1 MNNTEQLNF
10 EYWLKILYRRRKIFI
25 IITLLTFI
33 GGAVITFITPPQYR
47 AESSI
52 FFPVPSRP
60 MLPGFMSNGTDDSGL
75 SMGFAMFAQ
84 GARPSMQEF
93 ALSIL
98 KSRTVNDMVL
108 DKFGERLFPGRFKA
122 RKRVQLREMMQKP
135 IKIMMGS
142 DNVIKITVDSS
153 DPALSMEIANFYVAE
168 FRKFSKD
175 AVLTSS
181 KNKRIHLT
189 RQSKVIN
196 DRLKKLE
203 KNLTAFENR
212 KKVVD
217 IDAETKAAIDNYSQ
231 LLLMSATTVA
241 ELHKAEEKLASLKF
255 KLKKQAESFDNTGV
269 YPSIQD
275 QPVIQDLMLSLSKK
289 EMELLQARQF
299 YTDEHPKIAALKK
312 DVEDTRTLLNEKITG
327 YLSGVK
333 SNLVPRLVEVESEM
347 LSLRAQYNALKDLLD
362 KKEKEMEKIPNLRL
376 TYNRMNRQVTNTELV
391 LTMIEQ
397 ELEKARVEEA
407 REDAEVQ
414 ILDAAVSPDFKSKP
428 DVVYNLLLSLIFG
441 MILGIMMSFY
451 VEYSH
456 KIMDNWKETG
466 K

>member
-10 EYWLKILYRRRKIFI
+10 EYWLKILYRRRKIFL

-33 GGAVITFITPPQYR
+33 GGVIITFITPPQYR

-60 MLPGFMSNGTDDSGL
+60 MLPGFMSNSNDDGGL
-75 SMGFAMFAQ
+75 GMGFAMFAQ

-98 KSRTVNDMVL
+98 KSRTINDMVL
-108 DKFGERLFPGRFKA
+108 DKFGERLFPGRFKK

-153 DPALSMEIANFYVAE
+153 DPALSMEIANFYVDE
-168 FRKFSKD
+168 FRKFSNK

-181 KNKRIHLT
+181 KNKRLHLT
-189 RQSKVIN
+189 KQSKVVN
-196 DRLKKLE
+196 NRLNNLE
-203 KNLTAFENR
+203 KELTAFENK

-231 LLLMSATTVA
+231 LFMMSATVTG

-255 KLKKQAESFDNTGV
+255 KLKKQAESFDATGV

-299 YTDEHPKIAALKK
+299 YTDEHPKIIALKK
-312 DVEDTRTLLNEKITG
+312 DVEDTRILINEKITG
-327 YLSGVK
+327 YMSGIK

-347 LSLRAQYNALKDLLD
+347 LSLRAQSNAIKDLLHQ
-362 KKEKEMEKIPNLRL
+362 KEEEMGKIPNIRL
-376 TYNRMNRQVTNTELV
+376 KYNRLNRQVTNTELV
-391 LTMIEQ
+391 VTMIEQ

-407 REDAEVQ
+407 RDDAEMQ
-414 ILDAAVSPDFKSKP
+414 ILDAALAPDFKSKP
-428 DVVYNLLLSLIFG
+428 DVVYNLLLSLLFG
-441 MILGIMMSFY
+441 MILGIMLSFY

-456 KIMDNWKETG
+456 RVMNNLKEP
-466 K
+466 

>member
-10 EYWLKILYRRRKIFI
+10 EYWLKILYRRRKIFL

-60 MLPGFMSNGTDDSGL
+60 MLPGYMPRSTDDGGL

-84 GARPSMQEF
+84 GMRPSMQEF

-98 KSRTVNDMVL
+98 KSRTINDLVL

-142 DNVIKITVDSS
+142 DNVIRITVDSP
-153 DPALSMEIANFYVAE
+153 DPALSMEVANFYVNE
-168 FRKFSKD
+168 FRKFSNE

-189 RQSKVIN
+189 RQQKVVN
-196 DRLKKLE
+196 ERLNKLE
-203 KNLTAFENR
+203 KHLTAFENK

-255 KLKKQAESFDNTGV
+255 KLKKQAESFDATGV

-299 YTDEHPKIAALKK
+299 YTDEHPKISALKK
-312 DVEDTRTLLNEKITG
+312 DVEDTRTLINEKITG
-327 YLSGVK
+327 YMSGIK
-333 SNLVPRLVEVESEM
+333 SNLVPRLVDVESEM
-347 LSLRAQYNALKDLLD
+347 LSLRAQSNALKDLLD
-362 KKEKEMEKIPNLRL
+362 KKEKEMEKIPDLRL
-376 TYNRMNRQVTNTELV
+376 KYNRLNRQVTNTELI

-407 REDAEVQ
+407 REDAEIQV
-414 ILDAAVSPDFKSKP
+414 LDAAMSPDFKSKP
-428 DVVYNLLLSLIFG
+428 DVIYNLLLSLLFG
-441 MILGIMMSFY
+441 IILGIMMSFY

-456 KIMDNWKETG
+456 RVMNNWKES
-466 K
+466 